1 LRERSD
7 ARHQVLPPLRVKL
20 GERVVEEQNGW
31 VAVLVGEECDFGK
44 EEREEQAALLAAR
57 RCWGDVAPAN
67 VEGNVV
73 TVWAD
78 QRVPLIPLG
87 FSGLIKRL

>member
-1 LRERSD
+1 M
-7 ARHQVLPPLRVKL
+7 LPPLRVKL

-31 VAVLVGEECDFGK
+31 VAVLVGEKCNFGK
-44 EEREEQAALLAAR
+44 EEREEQAPLLAAR
-57 RCWGDVAPAN
+57 RCWSDVAPAN
-67 VEGNVV
+67 MKGNVV

-78 QRVPLIPLG
+78 ERVPLIPLG

>member
-1 LRERSD
+1 LWERSN
-7 ARHQVLPPLRVKL
+7 ARHQMLPPLRVKL
-20 GERVVEEQNGW
+20 GERVVEEQNGRM
-31 VAVLVGEECDFGK
+31 AVLVGEECYFGK
-44 EEREEQAALLAAR
+44 EKREEQAALLTAR
-57 RCWGDVAPAN
+57 CRWGDVAPAN
-67 VEGNVV
+67 MEGNVV